1 MSNQANGSW
10 GSTPFVQDKQ
20 FQNLSLDEIRQLIEL
35 EKEGLKK
42 DYKEL
47 ASRKRL
53 IKHYKKLVEA
63 RQKVKKGIDIKKE
76 LKKPKP
82 PVVLT
87 VPSKKKKIKSFD
99 EYFEECIKNRKIP
112 KDTPSYLREALE
124 RAIFEHYDLGL
135 EKEKSALNDFAIKYI
150 IRGIYGLTPI
160 YFFNHIYKNLKNF
173 FTYHRNIKFKMVL
186 VCILEKQNISPK
198 EGVIGMEE
206 HKIYFNSNTHIN
218 IKSTDVEELLQLCM
232 NEIITKIEIFNK
244 GSSDWYFKEI
254 DKLEIHTVEYNPT
267 KGSSYFPLPDW
278 ISNKKAIINIKN
290 KDEKCFL
297 WCILRYLHPRDRD
310 EERLTG
316 LKKYENSLNTKGIT
330 FPMKIKDI
338 TKFEKLNPELPGI
351 NVFSVDEKYNFYPLR
366 MAEKDCKDTIDLFL
380 YEQEGFSHYS
390 LIKNFTRLIKSQK
403 TKSKQKIFICKKCFT
418 HYTTEE
424 LLQKHI
430 LYCSNNETVS
440 VKMPNPNTFLYFK
453 NYYKQF
459 PVPFVVYADFECFT
473 KPMHN
478 CIPNPEESYTYRY
491 QKHEPSGFCLYI
503 KGIVP
508 NITIKPITYTKT
520 NIDDNV
526 AEIFVNK
533 LAEVTKSIYNDFYRR
548 PKPLRLTKEE
558 QISFSKEKFCHI
570 CKMELEND
578 KVRDHCHFTGQY
590 RGAAHNSCNLQCR
603 KPMILP
609 VIFHNLQGYDAH
621 LFIKQLACLPG
632 ELNCIPSTEEKY
644 ISFSKKIKVDEYK
657 SRRTGEMVSLNF
669 EVRFIDSL
677 KFLQSSLANLVKNL
691 KPEEFLNT
699 KKIFKKNVDLLTR
712 KGVYPYDYVSS
723 LEKLSETRLPPK
735 EEFYSQLNDEDISD
749 EDYKHAIN
757 VWNTFDCKT
766 IRDYHN
772 LYLITDVLI
781 LADLFENFRV
791 NCLKHY
797 KLDPAHYYTSP
808 GLAWD
813 ACLKETG
820 QKLELISDYDMLMMF
835 EQGIRG
841 GITHISKRYAEANN
855 KYMKDYNP
863 DNESTFIQ
871 YLDANNLYGWAMTQQ
886 LPTHGFKWMKD
897 ITVEKVME
905 ILEKA
910 NHSMSNLGRKGY
922 IFEVDLEYPSKLW
935 ESHNDYPLAP
945 EKMIVNGVEKL
956 ISHFKPRK
964 NYVVHYRILRQYL
977 EMGMKIT
984 AVHRG
989 ISFYQSSW
997 MEPYIRKNTELR
1009 QKAATN
1015 SEKNFFK
1022 SMNNSVFGKTIEN
1035 IRKRQNIILVD
1046 NRKKAEKLASRPN
1059 FERATIFDK
1068 NLIAVHMKKTEVYFN
1083 KPVYVGQAILDL
1095 SKSLMFDFHYNYIKK
1110 KYKNRAELMFT
1121 DTDSLLYQIHTD
1133 DFYKDISY
1141 DIKEKFD
1148 TSDYPPNHESGIQ
1161 TGVNKKVIGMFKDEV
1176 AGRQITHFV
1185 GLRPKLYSFKVED
1198 GSLTKKCK
1206 GVKKNVVKNKI
1217 EFEDYVEC
1225 LFSGERQ
1232 MRNMKIIRSENHD
1245 IYSKEVNK
1253 VALSNE
1259 DDKRVVMED
1268 KVNTMA
1274 LR

>member
-1 MSNQANGSW
+1 MSNQENGSW
-10 GSTPFVQDKQ
+10 GSTPFVQEKE
-20 FQNLSLDEIRQLIEL
+20 FQNLSLDEIRHLIEE

-42 DYKEL
+42 DYKEIVL
-47 ASRKRL
+47 SKKRL
-53 IKHYKKLVEA
+53 IKQYKKLVEA
-63 RQKVKKGIDIKKE
+63 RQKVKQGIDIKKE
-76 LKKPKP
+76 IKKPKP
-82 PVVLT
+82 PTVLAG
-87 VPSKKKKIKSFD
+87 PSKKIKSFD
-99 EYFEECIKNRKIP
+99 EYFEECIKNREIP
-112 KDTPSYLREALE
+112 KDTPTYLRKALE
-124 RAIFEHYDLGL
+124 RAIFEHYELGL
-135 EKEKSALNDFAIKYI
+135 EKEKSALEEFAVKYI
-150 IRGIYGLTPI
+150 IRGIFGFTPMQ
-160 YFFNHIYKNLKNF
+160 FFERIYKNLKDF

-186 VCILEKQNISPK
+186 VCIMEKQNISQR
-198 EGVIGMEE
+198 EGVIGIEE
-206 HKIYFNSNTHIN
+206 DKTYFNTATHIN
-218 IKSTDVEELLQLCM
+218 IKSTDVDKLIQIC
-232 NEIITKIEIFNK
+232 IDDIDAKIEAYQEA
-244 GSSDWYFKEI
+244 GSARYFKEV

-267 KGSSYFPLPDW
+267 KGSSYIPLPDW
-278 ISNKKAIINIKN
+278 ISNKKAIVNIEN

-310 EERLTG
+310 EERLTD
-316 LKKYENSLNTKGIT
+316 LKNYENSLNTKGIT
-330 FPMKIKDI
+330 FPMKLKDI
-338 TKFEKLNPELPGI
+338 SKFEKLNPGLPGI
-351 NVFSVDEKYNFYPLR
+351 NVFSVNESDNFYPLK
-366 MAEKDCKDTIDLFL
+366 MVEKDCINTIDLFL
-380 YEQEGFSHYS
+380 YEKDCVSHYS

-403 TKSKQKIFICKKCFT
+403 TKSKEKIFICKKCFT
-418 HYTTEE
+418 HYTKEE

-440 VKMPNPNTFLYFK
+440 VKMPQPNTILHFK
-453 NYYKQF
+453 NYYKQL

-478 CIPNPEESYTYRY
+478 CSPNPEDSYTYSY

-520 NIDDNV
+520 NSDDNI

-533 LAEVTKSIYNDFYRR
+533 LSEVTKSIYNDFYRK

-558 QISFSKEKFCHI
+558 QILFNKEKFCHI

-578 KVRDHCHFTGQY
+578 KVRDHCHFTGKY

-644 ISFSKKIKVDEYK
+644 ISFSKKIKVDEYR
-657 SRRTGEMVSLNF
+657 SRRNGENIPLYF
-669 EVRFIDSL
+669 EIRFIDSF
-677 KFLQSSLANLVKNL
+677 KFLQTSLANLVSNL
-691 KPEEFLNT
+691 QPDDFHNT
-699 KKIFKKNVDLLTR
+699 KQVFKKNVNLLTR

-723 LEKLSETRLPPK
+723 LEKLSETQLPPK
-735 EEFYSQLNDEDISD
+735 EEFYSKLNDEDISD
-749 EDYKHAIN
+749 DDYQHAIN
-757 VWNTFDCKT
+757 VWNTFGCKT
-766 IRDYHN
+766 IRDYHD
-772 LYLITDVLI
+772 LYLKSDVLL
-781 LADLFENFRV
+781 LADVFENFRAT
-791 NCLKHY
+791 CLKHY

-820 QKLELISDYDMLMMF
+820 QQLQLLHDYDMLMMF

-855 KYMKDYNP
+855 KYMKNYNP
-863 DNESTFIQ
+863 NEESSYIQ
-871 YLDANNLYGWAMTQQ
+871 YLDANNLYGWAMSQQ

-897 ITVEKVME
+897 ITEEKVME

-910 NHSMSNLGRKGY
+910 NHSMFNKGKKGY
-922 IFEVDLEYPSKLW
+922 IFEVDLEYPPHLW
-935 ESHNDYPLAP
+935 ETHNDYPLAP

-956 ISHFKPRK
+956 ICHFKPRK
-964 NYVVHYRILRQYL
+964 NYVVHYRNLRQYL
-977 EMGMKIT
+977 EMGMRIT

-1009 QKAATN
+1009 KTAAN
-1015 SEKNFFK
+1015 SFEKDFFK
-1022 SMNNSVFGKTIEN
+1022 LMNNSVFGKTIEN

-1046 NRKKAEKLASRPN
+1046 NRKKAAKLSSRPN
-1059 FERATIFDK
+1059 FERATIFDR

-1083 KPVYVGQAILDL
+1083 KPVYVGQVILDL
-1095 SKSLMFDFHYNYIKK
+1095 SKTLMFDFHYNYIRK
-1110 KYKNRAELMFT
+1110 KYKNNAELMFT
-1121 DTDSLLYQIHTD
+1121 DTDSLLYYIHTD
-1133 DFYKDISY
+1133 DFYKDISD
-1141 DIKEKFD
+1141 DIKTKFD
-1148 TSDYPPNHESGIQ
+1148 TSDYPSNHKSGIQ

-1176 AGRQITHFV
+1176 AGKQITHFV

-1253 VALSNE
+1253 VALSKE